1 MAVDDKF
8 KIVLSPTFEF
18 NKEKIQKEISLLE
31 KKLPKLQIIGDL
43 NTEKTRKNINDKID
57 KLRLHKAKIEFGF
70 TISQFKEQVNE
81 KLKNLKFNKA
91 KIDVVLN
98 TDREIKNAINLQIDN
113 LKLHKAKIKFE
124 LDIQGSKK
132 YIEQQIQGLKLSNI
146 KLGEMKVDNHSRN
159 NNNNNEHKTDNTNL
173 PINNN
178 LDGKLIFESIRKL
191 GDKDV
196 VTQIYRNS
204 ALELEK
210 YIKTID
216 KQGNQIEE
224 VTEIIKDYEKVQKN
238 LYSDLEKQ
246 EKELI
251 KLQSDKIDA
260 IKNGSSKATD
270 YDILIKQQ
278 EKYINGLKD
287 ELQFLQLQNDE
298 LQNISNKKNVI
309 DKNKAEIQIYK
320 DLAKEEKILAD
331 LINKKNLSSNEN
343 EDRYK
348 NLIAAQ
354 ERIVYNIRKE
364 IEARGLANDVLE
376 EEIYKLHEIQELNKL
391 DKEANRQ
398 AKLGKEITSSQ
409 AKNLNFDSS
418 MKELEEFGRSLN
430 TDKMKFEKI
439 TALKTKV
446 QDVNNA
452 QKQFTAAMRVGKGQV
467 IEYTFAIDKATNK
480 VFDLGNKTRRVN
492 TTIAGSGA
500 LIKEMTEK
508 VFQWNIATELVYK
521 TLEFFQRGFDFILD
535 LDTSLTE
542 VALVTGKTRE
552 EVEGLKEEY
561 LALADATKK
570 TVSEISKLN
579 VELVRQGLSQ
589 EETDARMDTI
599 LKLSAV
605 GGMDSN
611 QTLSI
616 ITSSVNALGEEAKK
630 TADILVYA
638 DNASASSVESIGTAM
653 TKVASTA
660 KSSGVSIEQLVGQV
674 ATLIDVTQEAPET
687 LGNSL
692 KSIMARFSKV
702 NELGQINED
711 VNEVEKA
718 FRQVGIAFTD
728 AEGQIRPFYDLMSD
742 MAGEWDNLDKN
753 TQAMVATL
761 AAGTQQQNRFLVL
774 MQNWDRVSK
783 MTTELESNSEGSLDK
798 GYSVW
803 TDSLQ
808 ADINEL
814 KIAFEELWMTMLD
827 EGQISSFIN
836 SITSIINI
844 VNLLAE
850 KMNLIPFILAAIS
863 RSFIPVDSIMKGF
876 IKGMTLG
883 SNTLIQFIFNLNKT
897 TKSYNKLDSATENN
911 IKSINKLDVSLKN
924 KINNLK
930 RVTFELQKATKKTWE
945 KSMADTSASKAQR
958 IYNATINSSITG
970 LKGLTIALKSSKLA
984 MIGLKA
990 VSTFGLSLLIDG
1002 ALSLI
1007 TGLFNKSEDTSQNLE
1022 EIVNNFKDLSNTH
1035 KSDINTLKSLEKEF
1049 ETLNAIVGENNDLTK
1064 LSAEEKERYLDI
1076 TQQIADIAPEF
1087 VSYWDEEG
1095 NAIIKYGTNLED
1107 IIALKKELYEIDK
1120 KQTLIQFREKSFENL
1135 QNIKDSVYA
1144 NKSFD
1149 AIQNLIIQKGAEGYN
1164 NNIFEK
1170 LNIWFIK
1177 HSAKNAS
1184 KNKLFEKAINDINL
1198 EDNSKKLE
1206 ELQKIVNSSN
1216 YSDAERKEAEKELK
1230 KINFEIEK
1238 LTAQRSVENSKIQEN
1253 IRLHKEMLSLDLTNY
1268 YNELGDSLSNE
1279 EKNLISSTANDY
1291 MENLLNNPFGY
1302 EGNALDDTGILAR
1315 NMVSYVEQIK
1325 TTLNDLTP
1333 DDLSDNTDE
1342 LKRFENELVQLG
1354 LSSEM
1359 ASNFV
1364 NDLAIEIIGLGHN
1377 SENVNVQVESLTN
1390 TISNNFKK
1398 INNLQE
1404 LYNKASN
1411 NTLSFEDFDQ
1421 FKIDNP
1427 EEYFEV
1433 MEKINKGKE
1442 IEIAL
1447 QEVILEKI
1455 NDINSATI
1463 TEIDN
1468 TIKRN
1473 QERKKELQDQINL
1486 YDKNL
1491 KGLKE
1496 IGEAESSHY
1505 RKLEEERNK
1514 LKLELNGIDK
1524 EISKLN
1530 TTLEGNKALY
1540 NNFFDESQL
1549 NTLSEQFKN
1558 ATDNILKYK
1567 ELLNTLDK
1575 EGINSANLIKEIS
1588 SNYPELIAF
1597 IGDEIALRDVLNNLI
1612 ITEEELQKQSY
1623 KLKLMYNENF
1633 YKTFLKNNDTLI
1645 KELAKQ
1651 YDLDF
1656 QNFKNASQAKEAI
1669 SNAIASKIA
1678 KNNSII
1684 SSSSLMNKYSGMNT
1698 QQLKDSLNSINQE
1711 MDKIQGNKNDMTP
1724 SKSGGLMDGIIL
1736 GQLQAEAQFIEE
1748 YLGSA
1753 SIFDKELDLAT
1764 NSIDWS
1770 KFNSNISS
1778 SGSSGSSSKARKTM
1792 IDLVELEKEQYL
1804 KLNKALEKNN
1814 RLRDRNS
1821 QLMEYAYGADKI
1833 DLLKKEN
1840 ELLSERQKLDHELAN
1855 KYREEQAKLKEE
1867 LSKTIDMNSGDE
1879 GMDNFTKYMT
1889 QKENEIN
1896 TLIKQIN
1903 ATTNQ
1908 STVDSLTEKKD
1919 KIQKEVDKFAEQY
1932 KRYIEITFNTIPD
1945 LQEDYTNVI
1954 FEKFDNMV
1962 EAMKVKLEKYEKE
1975 VSRLNVLKDLS
1986 ITGKIDNT
1994 SELKREL
2001 AIHKE
2006 ISAIY
2011 LNEISVTQK
2020 HAKEAQDTVKNLE
2033 AKLNNIK
2040 DKNSS
2045 EYENAHRELLLAK
2058 NMADEALKMYES
2070 NLQAYVDAL
2079 NSKVGI
2085 EIQLLDKL
2093 REETKESLQDLRKEI
2108 DEFTFDNFNNSLKEI
2123 ELALDKIDG
2132 IFIDNPSYTLDTSGT
2147 RDEIKDVSKTIEQIR
2162 KNTDKWKNSLEQVK
2176 KSNKSNKEIIEDI
2189 KTITTELIE
2198 VENKLNEEIAKKNQE
2213 ILDLRLEYQQI
2224 EDSLQNQIDL
2234 KQEELDK
2241 IQEEFEHEQKIN
2253 SLIEK
2258 RLQLLRALDDTSHM
2272 YITGQGTVEWTYDK
2286 YAVDDLMQQLSQEE
2300 RQNEQD
2306 KIVQEMQDEIDKMV
2320 ENLETTKEIHEQ
2332 NLAVNEAQ
2340 LAQLEQERDY
2350 IGSIIEDSM
2359 ESLDENFD
2367 TMIDKYIDE
2376 MNTQFEK
2383 NTGVLIDIYNL
2394 LNEKVGSK
2402 GFNYNNVG
2410 VREISVGKNEES
2422 LEKIAEKYGIAI
2434 SKLLALN
2441 TGFGLNTI
2449 LNFGQKIK
2457 IPAFDTGGYTGNFGN
2472 EGKIAVLHQKELV
2485 LNQNDTKNLLN
2496 IVDIVRNIIGN
2507 IGNNIK
2513 LENIQKE
2520 VGSVI
2525 HIGNINLPQVNN
2537 ANQFVNELQRI
2548 ARGGMGRLS

>member
-31 KKLPKLQIIGDL
+31 KNLPKLQIIGGL
-43 NTEKTRKNINDKID
+43 NTELTKKNINNKID
-57 KLRLHKAKIEFGF
+57 KLKLHKVKIDFKF
-70 TISQFKEQVNE
+70 TIGEFRDQVNE

-91 KIDVVLN
+91 KIDVILN

-113 LKLHKAKIKFE
+113 LKLNKAKIKFE
-124 LDIQGSKK
+124 LDVQGSKK

-146 KLGEMKVDNHSRN
+146 KLSEMKVNNDSRN
-159 NNNNNEHKTDNTNL
+159 NNNNNEYKADNTNL

-191 GDKDV
+191 DDKDV

-216 KQGNQIEE
+216 KQGNRIEE

-331 LINKKNLSSNEN
+331 LINKKDLSNNEN

-364 IEARGLANDVLE
+364 IEARGLANDSLE

-409 AKNLNFDSS
+409 AKNLNFDSG

-638 DNASASSVESIGTAM
+638 DNTSASSVESIGTAM

-660 KSSGVSIEQLVGQV
+660 KTSGVSIEQLVGQV
-674 ATLIDVTQEAPET
+674 ATLIDITQEAPET

-711 VNEVEKA
+711 VNEVERA

-783 MTTELESNSEGSLDK
+783 MTTELESNSVGSLDK

-836 SITSIINI
+836 SLTGIINI

-850 KMNLIPFILAAIS
+850 KIELIPFILAAIS
-863 RSFIPVDSIMKGF
+863 RSFIPVDSMMKNF
-876 IKGMTLG
+876 SKGVAIL
-883 SNTLIQFIFNLNKT
+883 SNSLIQLILNSNKT
-897 TKSYNKLDSATENN
+897 TKSYNELDGATKGMAQSMN
-911 IKSINKLDVSLKN
+911 ILDVSLKN
-924 KINNLK
+924 KIKNFK
-930 RVTFELQKATKKTWE
+930 RITLELQKVIKKSWE
-945 KSMADTSASKAQR
+945 KAMADTNASKTQR
-958 IYNATINSSITG
+958 LYNATINSSIRG
-970 LKGLTIALKSSKLA
+970 LKGLTLALKASKIA
-984 MIGLKA
+984 MTGLKA
-990 VSTFGLSLLIDG
+990 ISTFGFSLLIDG
-1002 ALSLI
+1002 ALTWI
-1007 TGLFNKSEDTSQNLE
+1007 TKLFDKSEDTSQNLE
-1022 EIVNNFKDLSNTH
+1022 EIVNNFKDLSSNH

-1064 LSAEEKERYLDI
+1064 LSAEEKERYLEI
-1076 TQQIADIAPEF
+1076 SQQIADISPEF
-1087 VSYWDEEG
+1087 VSYWDEEN
-1095 NAIIKYGTNLED
+1095 NAIIKYGTTIED
-1107 IIALKKELYEIDK
+1107 VIALKKEMLEMDKQRMISDFVENSRSVAEDVDKVTNKIKNLKNEINS
-1120 KQTLIQFREKSFENL
+1120 TLQ
-1135 QNIKDSVYA
+1135 IKTKEGMLTNVPKYQIWQ
-1144 NKSFD
+1144 D
-1149 AIQNLIIQKGAEGYN
+1149 AILPEDSQKFDHTNNYAIYN
-1164 NNIFEK
+1164 
-1170 LNIWFIK
+1170 
-1177 HSAKNAS
+1177 ST
-1184 KNKLFEKAINDINL
+1184 NL
-1198 EDNSKKLE
+1198 EDGKNKYIENAKKQLEYSKEIQKDIELEEKKLDNI
-1206 ELQKIVNSSN
+1206 L
-1216 YSDAERKEAEKELK
+1216 KEHQ
-1230 KINFEIEK
+1230 N
-1238 LTAQRSVENSKIQEN
+1238 
-1253 IRLHKEMLSLDLTNY
+1253 MLDLKLGDY
-1268 YNELGDSLSNE
+1268 YEILGDSISERQKSIISTMLDDFV
-1279 EKNLISSTANDY
+1279 EKQLI
-1291 MENLLNNPFGY
+1291 EFNNY
-1302 EGNALDDTGILAR
+1302 EGYLDVSMDMAEQLVDKSQEIENAL
-1315 NMVSYVEQIK
+1315 
-1325 TTLNDLTP
+1325 NDSTSK
-1333 DDLSDNTDE
+1333 DLSDNAHQI
-1342 LKRFENELVQLG
+1342 ENFYNEIESLG
-1354 LSSEM
+1354 FSSEE
-1359 ASNFV
+1359 ATTFV
-1364 NDLAIEIIGLGHN
+1364 NDLIFAITGLGN
-1377 SENVNVQVESLTN
+1377 SSDIANTQLTNLTN
-1390 TISNNFKK
+1390 TVSNNFKK
-1398 INNLQE
+1398 LSRLDE
-1404 LYNKASN
+1404 LRKKVSSN
-1411 NTLSFEDFDQ
+1411 SLSFEDIEQ
-1421 FKIDNP
+1421 FAIDYPDGYIEFLEKVN
-1427 EEYFEV
+1427 EGTEMDIALNEV
-1433 MEKINKGKE
+1433 LSEKINKLTSE
-1442 IEIAL
+1442 TN
-1447 QEVILEKI
+1447 QYI
-1455 NDINSATI
+1455 NDS
-1463 TEIDN
+1463 
-1468 TIKRN
+1468 IKRN
-1473 QERKKELQDQINL
+1473 QEQKKNL
-1486 YDKNL
+1486 LEERDLIEKNL
-1491 KGLKE
+1491 KSLEENGLK
-1496 IGEAESSHY
+1496 GTAVY
-1505 RKLEEERNK
+1505 RSYDEYLKKIDEK
-1514 LKLELNGIDK
+1514 LKTIDQDTQA
-1524 EISKLN
+1524 LN
-1530 TTLEGNKALY
+1530 TQLQGTSKIFNEFANQ
-1540 NNFFDESQL
+1540 SQQ
-1549 NTLSEQFKN
+1549 NAIDEQFKN
-1558 ATDNILKYK
+1558 ATENLSKYK
-1567 ELLNTLDK
+1567 EMLSILNSQGFTGD
-1575 EGINSANLIKEIS
+1575 LIKDIIT
-1588 SNYPELIAF
+1588 NYPELIAF
-1597 IGDEIALRDVLNNLI
+1597 IGDEVALRETLNNLI
-1612 ITEEELQKQSY
+1612 ITEEELQKESY
-1623 KLKLMYNENF
+1623 KLKLMYSENF
-1633 YKTFLKNNDTLI
+1633 CNMFIKANADMINQLADKYNIDLKNFNSLQQQ
-1645 KELAKQ
+1645 KLAII
-1651 YDLDF
+1651 
-1656 QNFKNASQAKEAI
+1656 NATNSQIAL
-1669 SNAIASKIA
+1669 SNAKL
-1678 KNNSII
+1678 
-1684 SSSSLMNKYSGMNT
+1684 SSSLAYADTETLIAERNKLETSQKLLEKVPFFGDKLSNKTQIDTINDIIAMNESANKLANSMVEKIDFNT
-1698 QQLKDSLNSINQE
+1698 INKVE
-1711 MDKIQGNKNDMTP
+1711 TGKI
-1724 SKSGGLMDGIIL
+1724 
-1736 GQLQAEAQFIEE
+1736 
-1748 YLGSA
+1748 
-1753 SIFDKELDLAT
+1753 
-1764 NSIDWS
+1764 
-1770 KFNSNISS
+1770 
-1778 SGSSGSSSKARKTM
+1778 GSSGNSRKSKSKKPL

-1814 RLRDRNS
+1814 RLRDKNS
-1821 QLMEYAYGADKI
+1821 QLIQYAYGSDKI

-1840 ELLSERQKLDHELAN
+1840 ELLSEKQKLDHQLAN
-1855 KYREEQAKLKEE
+1855 KYREEQAKLKEA
-1867 LSKTIDMNSGDE
+1867 LSETIDMNSGDE

-1903 ATTNQ
+1903 TITNE
-1908 STVDSLTEKKD
+1908 STIDSLTEKKD

-1932 KRYIEITFNTIPD
+1932 KRYIEITFDIIPD
-1945 LQEDYTNVI
+1945 LQDDYTDMI

-1986 ITGKIDNT
+1986 ITGKIDNI

-2001 AIHKE
+2001 SIHKE
-2006 ISAIY
+2006 ISSIY
-2011 LNEISVTQK
+2011 LNEIATTQK
-2020 HAKEAQDTVKNLE
+2020 RAKETQDTVKE
-2033 AKLNNIK
+2033 IETKLSRIK

-2045 EYENAHRELLLAK
+2045 DYENTYRELLLAK
-2058 NMADEALKMYES
+2058 NMADEALKMYEA
-2070 NLQAYVDAL
+2070 NLQAYADSL
-2079 NSKVGI
+2079 NSKVSI

-2123 ELALDKIDG
+2123 ELVLDKIDG
-2132 IFIDNPSYTLDTSGT
+2132 IFIKNPSYTLDTSDT
-2147 RDEIKDVSKTIEQIR
+2147 RDEIEDISKTIQKIR

-2213 ILDLRLEYQQI
+2213 ITDLRLQYQQI
-2224 EDSLQNQIDL
+2224 EYSLQNQIDL

-2286 YAVDDLMQQLSQEE
+2286 YAVDDLMQQLSEEE

-2306 KIVQEMQDEIDKMV
+2306 KIVQEKQDEIDKMV

-2340 LAQLEQERDY
+2340 LTQLEQERDY

-2402 GFNYNNVG
+2402 SFNYNNVG

-2457 IPAFDTGGYTGNFGN
+2457 IPAFDTGGYTGNFN
-2472 EGKIAVLHQKELV
+2472 NHGKLAILHQKELV
-2485 LNQNDTKNLLN
+2485 LNQNDTKNLLSV
-2496 IVDIVRNIIGN
+2496 VDMVRNIIGN

-2513 LENIQKE
+2513 LENKEKE
-2520 VGSVI
+2520 VSNI
-2525 HIGNINLPQVNN
+2525 FNIENINLPQISNV
-2537 ANQFVNELQRI
+2537 NQFINEMQRF